1 MRAECGRSTWKAQEL
16 CNDLSADRLVFRE
29 NMPGVSFRAQPYCL
43 VLIGYM
49 FVDGIYGAMVPIL
62 IGFAKTGIPS
72 GIEIHD
78 FRLIGD
84 FVV

>member
-1 MRAECGRSTWKAQEL
+1 
-16 CNDLSADRLVFRE
+16 
-29 NMPGVSFRAQPYCL
+29 
-43 VLIGYM
+43 M

-62 IGFAKTGIPS
+62 IGFAKTGIPF

>member
-29 NMPGVSFRAQPYCL
+29 NMLGVSFRAAILSGPHWIYVC
-43 VLIGYM
+43 GW
-49 FVDGIYGAMVPIL
+49 IYGAMVPIL
-62 IGFAKTGIPS
+62 IGFAKTGIPF

>member
-1 MRAECGRSTWKAQEL
+1 VG
-16 CNDLSADRLVFRE
+16 DL
-29 NMPGVSFRAQPYCL
+29 PGKRKNSVMISPQIVSYFARTCWESPSGQPYCL

-62 IGFAKTGIPS
+62 IGFAKTGIPF